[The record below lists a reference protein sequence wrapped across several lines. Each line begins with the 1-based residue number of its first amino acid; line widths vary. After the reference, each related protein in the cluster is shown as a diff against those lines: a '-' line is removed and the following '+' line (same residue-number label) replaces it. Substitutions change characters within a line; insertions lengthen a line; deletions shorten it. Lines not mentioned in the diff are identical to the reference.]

1 MSSRFTR
8 THVLFQ
14 MNGADLEDMSKKN
27 YRNGE
32 KWFVKDPCGI
42 VCAVMTYC
50 LMAYGT
56 FAFLTI
62 LVPPFVSIWTL
73 INTGI
78 YLSLVTLAVISH
90 YKSMC
95 TEPVSIAC
103 IVIIIDRAI
112 SGRHFVS
119 FFNLDVDQNVYPYFS
134 HHLQGVVPREPIS
147 EEEVLIRHQNG
158 EKLRYCKKCRSL
170 KPDRAHHC
178 STCERCIQRMDHHCP
193 WCVWV
198 GVGVNYSTCMQ
209 SILTV
214 PLSFYRR
221 VNNCVGENNQKYFVL
236 FTVS

>member
-14 MNGADLEDMSKKN
+14 MNGVDLEDMSKKN

-62 LVPPFVSIWTL
+62 LVPPFVSVWTL

-78 YLSLVTLAVISH
+78 YLTLVILAVISH

-103 IVIIIDRAI
+103 IVIVIVPGELR
-112 SGRHFVS
+112 SPFCFLFQYV
-119 FFNLDVDQNVYPYFS
+119 DVDQYVYPCPS
-134 HHLQGVVPREPIS
+134 LHLQGVVPREPIS

-158 EKLRYCKKCRSL
+158 ERLRYCKKCRSL

-193 WCVWV
+193 WCV
-198 GVGVNYSTCMQ
+198 
-209 SILTV
+209 
-214 PLSFYRR
+214 
-221 VNNCVGENNQKYFVL
+221 CVCL
-236 FTVS
+236 